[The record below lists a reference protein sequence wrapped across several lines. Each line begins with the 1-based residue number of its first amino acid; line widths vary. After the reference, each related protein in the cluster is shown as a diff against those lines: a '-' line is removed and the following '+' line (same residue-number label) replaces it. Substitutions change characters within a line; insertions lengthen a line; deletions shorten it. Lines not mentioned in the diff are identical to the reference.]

1 MRVDVDPDGKSIA
14 APMHPWIAAKTL
26 DMVELSATMV
36 SWPPLHVTLG
46 GIAGISAGSR
56 GLAADVR
63 AMGAIAAS
71 PAGFVDPVETWAC
84 AYAAPRASVK
94 TQDEESSK
102 EDLLQDIYTSTILT
116 IVQNLMGIHKMRLVT
131 AA

>member
-1 MRVDVDPDGKSIA
+1 MRVEDDPDGKSIV

-36 SWPPLHVTLG
+36 SWPPVHVTLG

-56 GLAADVR
+56 DLAADAGVT
-63 AMGAIAAS
+63 GATAAF
-71 PAGFVDPVETWAC
+71 PAGLVGSVEVWAC

-94 TQDEESSK
+94 TQDEESS
-102 EDLLQDIYTSTILT
+102 EENLVQAIYTSTILT
-116 IVQNLMGIHKMRLVT
+116 IVQHLTKYIGCC
-131 AA
+131 